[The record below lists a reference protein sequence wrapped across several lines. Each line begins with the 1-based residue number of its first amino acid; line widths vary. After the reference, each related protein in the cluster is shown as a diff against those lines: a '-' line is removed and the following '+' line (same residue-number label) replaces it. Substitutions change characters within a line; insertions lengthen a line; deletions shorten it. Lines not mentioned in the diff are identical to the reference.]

1 MKKSL
6 TLLCIFLGVAANA
19 FGYREAVVNGG
30 FETGRIA
37 PWFTDKFV
45 ISLRGYGHTGYYCA
59 SYGEYGANTTASL
72 WQDLGTTIYPED
84 VKKAFLWALIDGRNI
99 SAADLFFSLGNN
111 WHEVFLQN
119 GVWTFVEFPLNK
131 IGTRFEVLQIIT
143 RHYNYPPDYVWGCV
157 DDVSLLISPT
167 AVRGTSL
174 GRVKALY
181 R

>member
-6 TLLCIFLGVAANA
+6 TLLLIFLGVAANA

-59 SYGEYGANTTASL
+59 GYGEYSANTSASL
-72 WQDLGTTIYPED
+72 WQYLGTTIYPED
-84 VKKAFLWALIDGRNI
+84 VKKAVLWALIDGRNWRCG
-99 SAADLFFSLGNN
+99 DLYFNLGSNF
-111 WHEVFLQN
+111 HDASLQN
-119 GVWTFVEFPLNK
+119 GVWTFVEFPFSK
-131 IGTRFEVLQIIT
+131 ITTPFAYLLIKTQ
-143 RHYNYPPDYVWGCV
+143 HYNITPDYVWGCV

>member
-6 TLLCIFLGVAANA
+6 TLLSIFLGVAANA
-19 FGYREAVVNGG
+19 FGYREAVVNGR

-37 PWFTDKFV
+37 PWSTDKFV
-45 ISLRGYGHTGYYCA
+45 ISLRGHGHTGYYCA
-59 SYGEYGANTTASL
+59 GYGEVSAYTTASL
-72 WQDLGTTIYPED
+72 RQDLGTNIYPED
-84 VKKAFLWALIDGRNI
+84 VKKAVLWGLIDGRNWR
-99 SAADLFFSLGNN
+99 AGDLIFNLGTNS
-111 WHEVFLQN
+111 HDVFLQN
-119 GVWTFVEFPLNK
+119 GVWTFVEFPLSK
-131 IGTRFEVLQIIT
+131 IGTRFAYLRIRTQ
-143 RHYNYPPDYVWGCV
+143 HYNITPDYVWGCV

>member
-1 MKKSL
+1 MKNLL
-6 TLLCIFLGVAANA
+6 TLVLIFIGVGTNA

-37 PWFTDKFV
+37 PWSTDKFV
-45 ISLRGYGHTGYYCA
+45 ISLRGFSHTGYYCA
-59 SYGEYGANTTASL
+59 SYGEIGTYTRASL
-72 WQDLGTTIYPED
+72 QQDLGAAIYPED
-84 VKKAFLWALIDGRNI
+84 VKKAFLWALIDGHNWRCGELYFN
-99 SAADLFFSLGNN
+99 LGNN
-111 WHEVFLQN
+111 WHRVYLQN

-131 IGTRFEVLQIIT
+131 IGTRFCYLQIIAQN
-143 RHYNYPPDYVWGCV
+143 HNIEPDHVWGCV